1 MSDDVSDC
9 HYTHIAVAV
18 ANRGTAHL
26 HEIEQCII
34 IEQDVSHHKMS
45 STNIFQLI
53 FTEKS
58 TSTELWVI
66 PNMVDI

>member
-1 MSDDVSDC
+1 M
-9 HYTHIAVAV
+9 HIAIT
-18 ANRGTAHL
+18 NRATTHL

-34 IEQDVSHHKMS
+34 IEQDVSHYKMS

-66 PNMVDI
+66 PNMVEI